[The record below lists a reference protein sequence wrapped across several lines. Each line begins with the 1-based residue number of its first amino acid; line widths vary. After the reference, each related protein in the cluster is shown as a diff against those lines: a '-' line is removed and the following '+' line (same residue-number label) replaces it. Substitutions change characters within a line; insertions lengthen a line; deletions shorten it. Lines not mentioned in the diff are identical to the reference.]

1 MADNLS
7 RADRLSALAQNVR
20 DTLAVSRNCAQT
32 SFSVLQQEFDLEGGA
47 ILKALTPFPGVALRG
62 ETCGAVAG
70 CLMAIGLVHGRDRLD
85 DWKGYIGSL
94 PPSRRFC
101 RRFEEAHGSTSCAN
115 LLEAKLGR
123 RFNLADRRESL
134 EYVAV
139 GGPQACADI
148 ITSAV
153 QIAAEII
160 LETRPQTAARRA
172 STQRRRRLQPAI
184 QTLLAKAYVRVSRMH
199 RSLRMRHW

>member
-1 MADNLS
+1 MQDDGS
-7 RADRLSALAQNVR
+7 RGNCAGALGERVR

-32 SFSVLQQEFDLEGGA
+32 SFAVLQQEFDLEGGT
-47 ILKALTPFPGVALRG
+47 ILKALTPFPGIALRG
-62 ETCGAVAG
+62 ETCGAVVG
-70 CLMAIGLVHGRDRLD
+70 CLMAIGLVYGRDKLD
-85 DWKGYIGSL
+85 DWKGYIASL

-123 RFNLADRRESL
+123 RFNLADRGESL
-134 EYVAV
+134 EYVAA
-139 GGPQACADI
+139 GGPQACGEI

-160 LETRPQTAARRA
+160 V
-172 STQRRRRLQPAI
+172 
-184 QTLLAKAYVRVSRMH
+184 KKD
-199 RSLRMRHW
+199 